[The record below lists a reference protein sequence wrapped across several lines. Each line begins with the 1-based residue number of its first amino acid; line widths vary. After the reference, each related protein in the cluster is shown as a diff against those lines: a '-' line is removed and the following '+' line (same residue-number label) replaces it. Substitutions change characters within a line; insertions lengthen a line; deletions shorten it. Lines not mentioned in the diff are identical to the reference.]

1 MRNANDPEEA
11 LGHLVHLWSEVNNQD
26 SAVRS
31 INIKPGS
38 GPTWGLNAGDTFYY
52 THLAGPNDITTEG
65 RAFCVGFSPDGQFV
79 AALHLYTR
87 AETEQ
92 PCSADSWMSTA
103 HGCHA
108 APTDAWVPPAGAPQ
122 DTEMLVIATYA
133 FDLPKG
139 QVSRSTVVHH
149 SSVFEAARTEHE
161 TVGCYSYAVDVK
173 TKTFHQVSPSQQ
185 HLFMCGY
192 TMWSGQLSRIAQSMV
207 EAFIT
212 APLRNFF
219 EGLATACAT
228 QTAEQITN
236 AATQGVTL
244 QLAFPLFAFACDDD
258 LTVFHRVGR
267 VWEMRAQDLP
277 HLETCLG
284 LDRGDLKLTAGLL
297 QKLEPPR
304 IWIMRYCHRQPGI
317 CKLSQ
322 SRD

>member
-1 MRNANDPEEA
+1 
-11 LGHLVHLWSEVNNQD
+11 
-26 SAVRS
+26 
-31 INIKPGS
+31 
-38 GPTWGLNAGDTFYY
+38 
-52 THLAGPNDITTEG
+52 
-65 RAFCVGFSPDGQFV
+65 
-79 AALHLYTR
+79 
-87 AETEQ
+87 
-92 PCSADSWMSTA
+92 
-103 HGCHA
+103 
-108 APTDAWVPPAGAPQ
+108 
-122 DTEMLVIATYA
+122 MLVIATYA

-161 TVGCYSYAVDVK
+161 TVGCYSYAGDVK

-284 LDRGDLKLTAGLL
+284 LDRGDLKLTAELL
-297 QKLEPPR
+297 HKLQPPR